1 LYTYDLLLPD
11 DFSPKNNDGEVSG
24 FIKVPYAQ
32 AADLILEGAL
42 TPDAAAVAADFLLRK
57 S

>member
-1 LYTYDLLLPD
+1 LLLPD

-24 FIKVPYAQ
+24 FMRVPYAQ

>member
-1 LYTYDLLLPD
+1 M
-11 DFSPKNNDGEVSG
+11 
-24 FIKVPYAQ
+24 KVPYTQ